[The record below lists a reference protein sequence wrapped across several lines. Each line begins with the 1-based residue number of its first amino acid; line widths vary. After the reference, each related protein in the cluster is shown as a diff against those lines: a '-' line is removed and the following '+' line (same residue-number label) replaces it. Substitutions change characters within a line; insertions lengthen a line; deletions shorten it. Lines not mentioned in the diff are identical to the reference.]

1 MEVKAVAKSIRIS
14 PKKARP
20 MLSALRG
27 KPSNTALNQLRFDV
41 NKTSR
46 ILYKLIFSAVSN
58 AKNNY
63 NIKEDNLRIK
73 ALTVDAGPT
82 FRRYWFR
89 SRGSA
94 DRLLKRT
101 SHFAVVLEEI
111 KPTLVKKPVT
121 VKAAVKDEPVT
132 GDEVKSDDTRN
143 TGVAN
148 FKDSKVSSQKGA
160 KKINTTR
167 TTHK

>member
-1 MEVKAVAKSIRIS
+1 MEIRAIAKSIRIS

-20 MLSALRG
+20 MAAALRG
-27 KPSNTALNQLRFDV
+27 KASQAALNSLRFDV
-41 NKTSR
+41 SKTSR

-58 AKNNY
+58 ARNNY

-73 ALTVDAGPT
+73 TLTVDAGPT

-111 KPTLVKKPVT
+111 KPSLVKKPVA
-121 VKAAVKDEPVT
+121 VKSAAVQAPDATTEKT
-132 GDEVKSDDTRN
+132 DDTQTRGGQPVRDLKVGSQQ
-143 TGVAN
+143 GV
-148 FKDSKVSSQKGA
+148 